1 MKKIICLF
9 CFVLTFLF
17 VSNFVYAEP
26 VVDENNYLRIQ
37 RVTERLHSRLA
48 KQYNGY
54 EYEITNKYTMPITIQ
69 HVSLWGNA
77 NAKVAYLSVK
87 RTSSEAI
94 DESRAKARDIALQT
108 LSLSLVGNLLATP
121 FIVVSN
127 NIGNSSANKEAE
139 AYDKRPY
146 NSFIMQPDEKI
157 IIKTMAMKKRP
168 PSMKV
173 TYKNPIT
180 DENMNI
186 EIPAR

>member
-1 MKKIICLF
+1 MKNVFFLF
-9 CFVLTFLF
+9 CLSIALFL
-17 VSNFVYAEP
+17 SSSIAYSEP

-37 RVTERLHSRLA
+37 RVTEKLHSRLA
-48 KQYNGY
+48 EQYNGY
-54 EYEITNKYTMPITIQ
+54 EYEIINKYTMPITIQ
-69 HVSLWGNA
+69 AVSLWGNA
-77 NAKVAYLSVK
+77 SAKVAYLSVK

-94 DESRAKARDIALQT
+94 DESRAKARDVALQT

-127 NIGNSSANKEAE
+127 NIGNSGANKEAE
-139 AYDKRPY
+139 VYDQRPY
-146 NSFIMQPDEKI
+146 NSFVMQPDEKI

-180 DENMNI
+180 DENMCL